1 MSRNGSGTYSLPVGN
16 PVITGT
22 TISSTWA
29 NSTLT
34 DIANAL
40 TGSLAADGQTTASG
54 NLNMGTYKITN
65 AGDPTNPQ
73 DVATKYYIDQV
84 IGTLGT
90 MAYQN
95 ANLVAITGG
104 AISNV
109 DLDLRTKTNEVYLP
123 KGPTILRTANPIT
136 GLIRYNT
143 TENFYEGYTGGV
155 WVRFQTFPQG
165 VYTVSFLIVAGG
177 GGSYSGYSFGG
188 GAGAGGFISS
198 SLSITPGTTYTMVVG
213 GGGGSASPGTNS
225 SITGVAIA
233 TGGGRGGEA
242 DSPGGNGGSGGGGG
256 SKPNE
261 YGVVTGGIGVS
272 GQGFNGGLGGASGG
286 AGGGGANG
294 QGGNAGEGSGGGG
307 GAGILNTITG
317 SAVYY
322 CGGGGGGAGAA
333 GGGGIGGGG
342 NGSAGGG
349 SPQNGGTNTG
359 GGGGG
364 GPYITSANGGSGVI
378 IVSVPTVNYSG
389 TVTGGPTITISGAST
404 ILKFTTSG
412 TYTA

>member
-16 PVITGT
+16 PVVTGT

-29 NSTLT
+29 NNTLT

-54 NLNMGTYKITN
+54 NLNMGTYKIIN

-73 DVATKYYIDQV
+73 DVATKYYVDQL
-84 IGTLGT
+84 IAALGT

-109 DLDLRTKTNEVYLP
+109 DLDLRAKTNEVYLP
-123 KGPTILRTANPIT
+123 KGPTSLRTANPIT

-143 TENFYEGYTGGV
+143 TENIYEGYTGGV

-165 VYTVSFLIVAGG
+165 VYTISFLIVAGG
-177 GGSYSGYSFGG
+177 GGGG
-188 GAGAGGFISS
+188 GPAGGAAGGGGGGGGFITS

-213 GGGGSASPGTNS
+213 GGGAISTAGTNS

-233 TGGGRGGEA
+233 TGGGRGG
-242 DSPGGNGGSGGGGG
+242 SPTGNGGSGGSGGGGG
-256 SKPNE
+256 ADGATS
-261 YGVVTGGIGVS
+261 GGAGIS
-272 GQGFNGGLGGASGG
+272 GQGFNGGNGGTFT
-286 AGGGGANG
+286 AGGGGGGSAV
-294 QGGNAGEGSGGGG
+294 GGNVFSDSLGGPGGSGYSNTLTGTTVVYSGGGGGGGGGGPASGGSGGGG
-307 GAGILNTITG
+307 
-317 SAVYY
+317 
-322 CGGGGGGAGAA
+322 
-333 GGGGIGGGG
+333 
-342 NGSAGGG
+342 SAG
-349 SPQNGGTNTG
+349 SNGGTNTG

-364 GPYITSANGGSGVI
+364 HFNGIGVGTGGSGVI
-378 IVSVPTVNYSG
+378 VVSVPTVNYSG
-389 TVTGGPTITISGAST
+389 TTTGSPTVTISGANT

>member
-16 PVITGT
+16 PVVTGT

-29 NSTLT
+29 NNTLT

-73 DVATKYYIDQV
+73 DVATKYYVDQL
-84 IGTLGT
+84 IAALGT

-109 DLDLRTKTNEVYLP
+109 DLNLSSKTNEVYLP
-123 KGPTILRTANPIT
+123 KGPTILRTANPVT
-136 GLIRYNT
+136 GVIRYNT
-143 TENFYEGYTGGV
+143 TENIYEGYTGGV

-177 GGSYSGYSFGG
+177 GGGGSAGAAGG
-188 GAGAGGFISS
+188 GGGAGGFITS

-213 GGGGSASPGTNS
+213 GGGASASAGTNS

-233 TGGGRGGEA
+233 TGGGFGGTA
-242 DSPGGNGGSGGGGG
+242 PGNGGSGGSGGGGG
-256 SKPNE
+256 ADAS
-261 YGVVTGGIGVS
+261 TSGGAGVS
-272 GQGFNGGLGGASGG
+272 GQGFSGGGGSTFVGGGGGGGSAVGGNGAGALAGSGG
-286 AGGGGANG
+286 AGFANT
-294 QGGNAGEGSGGGG
+294 
-307 GAGILNTITG
+307 LTG
-317 SAVYY
+317 TTVYY
-322 CGGGGGGAGAA
+322 SGGGGGGAGGSDVDGA
-333 GGGGIGGGG
+333 GGIGGGG
-342 NGSAGGG
+342 AGGV
-349 SPQNGGTNTG
+349 NGTTNTG

-364 GPYITSANGGSGVI
+364 FNNGVGTGAGGSGVI
-378 IVSVPTVNYSG
+378 VVSVPTVNYSG
-389 TVTGGPTITISGAST
+389 TTTGSPTITISGANT